1 MCLQRSELSF
11 CFKRRLSEEGN
22 AKVNGE
28 EVQAGAMVVCV
39 IEDRAHQEAIPEME
53 EMAGQLG

>member
-1 MCLQRSELSF
+1 M
-11 CFKRRLSEEGN
+11 SEEGN